1 MALRDEIGVA
11 AMARERLVDRDVGL
25 DRCRSVAEHHDA
37 RGHHQSLLDVVRDE
51 QRREP
56 GPAVAIAPEPEPE
69 PELMAVRLDLETE
82 PVAVGD
88 SIGFVFRMRVL
99 DVVKREL
106 CGYHSAGTGAVFAMA
121 PANWRDAT
129 CRDAPLCAQKLPQAI
144 DFNGCLRHYETIWKC
159 EMVPGA
165 SSQSPHNSLLYNEKS
180 SVWKTLRPTGRP
192 TADVLLKTAP
202 LVASSENLIS
212 AAAWTSDRD
221 WPGTDCRVYTVGRLK
236 PPFEVAL
243 GPGIRSPERTFDP
256 SD

>member
-1 MALRDEIGVA
+1 
-11 AMARERLVDRDVGL
+11 
-25 DRCRSVAEHHDA
+25 
-37 RGHHQSLLDVVRDE
+37 
-51 QRREP
+51 
-56 GPAVAIAPEPEPE
+56 
-69 PELMAVRLDLETE
+69 
-82 PVAVGD
+82 
-88 SIGFVFRMRVL
+88 
-99 DVVKREL
+99 
-106 CGYHSAGTGAVFAMA
+106 MA

-129 CRDAPLCAQKLPQAI
+129 CRDASLCAQKLPQAI

-221 WPGTDCRVYTVGRLK
+221 WPQADRPLYARMGKSRLCPARACGRLFYINRAGDRSAHLPSAQRIDEPIDLLVNLAGSLTK
-236 PPFEVAL
+236 QIANVARRLHEGVVVGKSEVSAFTYSQLVRAFPP
-243 GPGIRSPERTFDP
+243 
-256 SD
+256 